1 MSPSLGCRAIISRFC
16 VSKVLFSNQWEAISL
31 TLDLETLRQEFP
43 VTRQWIYCNHAAV
56 APISTRVAGAIQ
68 GVLTDLNEFGAVH
81 WKSWGKT
88 VEHAR
93 ELAARL
99 INSDPDEIAFVKNT
113 SDGLSLLSNGLDWNG
128 GDKVV
133 SVDTEF
139 PANVYP
145 WLALKKR
152 GVELV
157 TVPERKGRVDLQDIE
172 RALDARTRV
181 LTVSYVQYLSGFRI
195 DLDALGEMC
204 RSRGI
209 IFCVD
214 AIQGMGAFEID
225 VKRQKIDFLSA
236 DGHKW
241 MLATEGAG
249 VAYLSKRIVEQV
261 TPSVLGWMSVENFN
275 DFHRRELNYRHG
287 ALRYECGSLNTIGIY
302 GLAAA
307 LDLLLEV
314 GIENISRQIL
324 AITSH
329 LCEGLASK
337 GYVVLGSRTHG
348 EASGIVSFR
357 PGVRGPETHTIFR
370 RLEEARVATALRG
383 GYIRVAPH
391 FYNTQSEM
399 DQVLSVLP

>member
-1 MSPSLGCRAIISRFC
+1 M
-16 VSKVLFSNQWEAISL
+16 N
-31 TLDLETLRQEFP
+31 LDLETLRHEFP

-56 APISTRVAGAIQ
+56 APISTRVARAIQ
-68 GVLTDLNEFGAVH
+68 GVLTDLNEYGAVH
-81 WKSWGKT
+81 WASWGKT
-88 VEHAR
+88 VGHAR
-93 ELAARL
+93 ESAARL
-99 INSDPDEIAFVKNT
+99 INGNPDEIAFAKNT
-113 SDGLSLLSNGLDWNG
+113 SDGLSILSNGLDWKW
-128 GDKVV
+128 GDRVV
-133 SVDTEF
+133 SIDTEF

-145 WLALKKR
+145 WLALKQR

-157 TVPERKGRVDLQDIE
+157 TVPEREGRVDLGDVE
-172 RALDARTRV
+172 RALEVRTRV

-204 RSRGI
+204 RRRGI

-225 VKRQKIDFLSA
+225 VKRQNIDFLSA
-236 DGHKW
+236 DAHKW
-241 MLATEGAG
+241 MLATEGIA
-249 VAYLSKRIVEQV
+249 VAYVSKRILDRV
-261 TPSVLGWMSVENFN
+261 TPAVLGWMSVEHFN
-275 DFHRRELNYRHG
+275 DFNKRELNYRHG

-307 LDLLLEV
+307 LDLLHEV

-324 AITSH
+324 ETTSH
-329 LCEGLASK
+329 LYEGLCSK
-337 GYVVLGSRTHG
+337 GYAVLGSRIEG

-357 PGVRGPETHTIFR
+357 SNLRGHDTRTVFR

-391 FYNTQSEM
+391 FYNTREEM
-399 DQVLSVLP
+399 DHLLSVLP